1 MKKRYPLICSI
12 IGIVTAIT
20 IFLSPIS
27 LLLSIIG
34 LVKSSEDRKTYL
46 DSFIISLIGS
56 VVSIISLTI
65 LFCLFRLLIVFW
77 LLKSPKC

>member
-20 IFLSPIS
+20 VFLSPIS

-34 LVKSSEDRKTYL
+34 FVKSSEDRKTYL
-46 DSFIISLIGS
+46 DSFIISLIGC
-56 VVSIISLTI
+56 VISIISLTV
-65 LFCLFRLLIVFW
+65 LFCLFRLLIAF
-77 LLKSPKC
+77 